1 MKPEKISMAANND
14 KVNQTTKSGDE
25 SGSHRNIQHLI
36 QKIRNKRVVIDRDL
50 AELYKIETKRLN
62 EQVKRNIDRFPT
74 HFRFQ
79 LTDSEKN
86 QLVADCDRLKVLKN
100 SSVNPYAFT
109 ELGIAMLVS
118 VLKSK
123 DAITKSI
130 EILESI

>member
-1 MKPEKISMAANND
+1 MAANND
-14 KVNQTTKSGDE
+14 KANQTTKSGDE

-62 EQVKRNIDRFPT
+62 EQVKRNIDRFPE

-109 ELGIAMLVS
+109 DLGIAMLVS